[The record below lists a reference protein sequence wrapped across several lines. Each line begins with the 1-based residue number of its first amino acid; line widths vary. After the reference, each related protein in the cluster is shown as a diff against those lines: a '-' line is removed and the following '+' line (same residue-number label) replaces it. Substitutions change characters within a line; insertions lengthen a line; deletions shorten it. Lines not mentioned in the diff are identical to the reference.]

1 MPEGQPMKSAAA
13 GRGRYLDFALASV
26 SALMVL
32 YHMAAAHFVM
42 FGSFEHQT
50 IHLAFLFAVTFLG
63 ACRAARSSGGRALQ
77 IAMLAL
83 SLSAAAYV
91 FVNLDHLENVVGFP
105 DRLDVVVGVV
115 LVLMAV
121 EGTRRAWGWTLPI
134 VATVFIVYFLLGHWL
149 PEPLHH
155 RQFNFS
161 YVVSYLSIG
170 LTGIFGTF
178 LSISANQIILFVVF
192 GALMGLLRINDFLYE
207 LGKLVGGRFAGG
219 PGQTAVVA
227 SSMMG
232 MVTGA
237 AVANVVITG
246 AFTIPYM
253 KRVGYPGALAGAIE
267 ATASTGS
274 QFMPPVMG
282 AAAFLM
288 AFFVGVPYAE
298 VMVAA
303 LIPALLFY
311 LTVIFGVQFASLAEG
326 IAAPREVAD
335 KKVILRGLPMFFI
348 PVAVITV
355 LLLLRFSPAYA
366 AFWAV
371 VTVLILSLFRRG
383 GPPGIGEI
391 VRCMTE
397 GAVVGAQIGISLCAV
412 GLIAQT
418 LITTG
423 LGSKV
428 AGLVNLLSG
437 GNMVIG
443 LVLTMI
449 VSLIIG
455 CGVPAVAAYSL
466 VAIVAAPSLIKMGV
480 PLMSAHFFVFYF
492 AVISAVTPPVGL
504 AALAAAGIAKA
515 SYFDTAVRAFKLSI
529 AGFVIPYLVVFNP
542 VLTFAPRGF
551 LSAAGSLISIP
562 LGLFALA
569 SATYGAAFTRLSPNQ
584 RIVMLAAAGL
594 PMSYAL
600 TWQRLSAWPQAGLL
614 FAGLFC
620 LGWVMLAQYRSRPA
634 APASAVFD
642 SATVPPA

>member
-1 MPEGQPMKSAAA
+1 MNSDRIRP
-13 GRGRYLDFALASV
+13 GRYLDWALTSV
-26 SALMVL
+26 SVAMVL
-32 YHMAAAHFVM
+32 YHMAAAHLVM

-63 ACRAARSSGGRALQ
+63 ACRAAGNGGERALQ
-77 IAMLAL
+77 VVLLVL
-83 SLSAAAYV
+83 SLSATAYV
-91 FVNLDHLENVVGFP
+91 FLNLDHLEDVVGFP
-105 DRLDVVVGVV
+105 DRLDVAVGVL
-115 LVLMAV
+115 LVLLAV

-134 VATVFIVYFLLGHWL
+134 VAVVFVSYFFLGHWL

-155 RQFNFS
+155 RQFDFS

-288 AFFVGVPYAE
+288 AFFVGVPYADI
-298 VMVAA
+298 MVAA

-326 IAAPREVAD
+326 ISAPRELAD

-355 LLLLRFSPAYA
+355 LLLSRFSPAYA
-366 AFWAV
+366 AFWAII
-371 VTVLILSLFRRG
+371 TVLALSLFRRG
-383 GPPGIGEI
+383 GPPGIREI
-391 VRCMTE
+391 VRSMTE

-423 LGSKV
+423 LGSKI
-428 AGLVNLLSG
+428 AGLVNLLSA

-443 LVLTMI
+443 LILTMI

-480 PLMSAHFFVFYF
+480 PLMGAHFFVFYF

-551 LSAAGSLISIP
+551 LSAAGSLVSIP

-569 SATYGAAFTRLSPNQ
+569 SATYGFVFTRLSANQ
-584 RIVMLAAAGL
+584 RILMLTAAGAL
-594 PMSYAL
+594 IGYAL
-600 TWQRLSAWPQAGLL
+600 TWHRVSAWMQAGLL
-614 FAGLFC
+614 VAGLVC
-620 LGWVMLAQYRSRPA
+620 LGWVMLAQFRSRPS
-634 APASAVFD
+634 APGNTALD
-642 SATVPPA
+642 SAAIPPV

>member
-1 MPEGQPMKSAAA
+1 MKSE
-13 GRGRYLDFALASV
+13 GDRLDRYLDWALMSV
-26 SALMVL
+26 SVAMVL

-42 FGSFEHQT
+42 FGSFEHQI
-50 IHLAFLFAVTFLG
+50 IHLAFLFAITFLG
-63 ACRAARSSGGRALQ
+63 ACRAARSGGGRAMQ
-77 IAMLAL
+77 ITLLVLAL
-83 SLSAAAYV
+83 SATVYV
-91 FVNLDHLENVVGFP
+91 FANLDQLEDAVGFP
-105 DRLDVVVGVV
+105 ERLDVVVGVL
-115 LVLMAV
+115 LVLLVV

-134 VATVFIVYFLLGHWL
+134 VATVFIAYFFLGHWL

-155 RQFNFS
+155 RQFDFS
-161 YVVSYLSIG
+161 YVVSYLSVG

-288 AFFVGVPYAE
+288 AFFVGVPYADI
-298 VMVAA
+298 MVAA

-326 IAAPREVAD
+326 ISAPRELAD
-335 KKVILRGLPMFFI
+335 KRVILRGLPMFFI
-348 PVAVITV
+348 PVAVITG
-355 LLLLRFSPAYA
+355 LLLSRFSPAYA
-366 AFWAV
+366 AFWAII
-371 VTVLILSLFRRG
+371 TVLILSLFRRG
-383 GPPGIGEI
+383 GPPGIREI
-391 VRCMTE
+391 VRYMTE

-418 LITTG
+418 LVTTG
-423 LGSKV
+423 LGSKI
-428 AGLVNLLSG
+428 AGLVNLLSA

-443 LVLTMI
+443 LFLTMV

-480 PLMSAHFFVFYF
+480 PLMGAHFFVFYF

-542 VLTFAPRGF
+542 VLNFAPRGF

-569 SATYGAAFTRLSPNQ
+569 SAMYGVAFTRLSANQ
-584 RIVMLAAAGL
+584 RIVMVTAAGTL
-594 PMSYAL
+594 IGYAL
-600 TWQRLSAWPQAGLL
+600 TWHRISAWMQAGLL
-614 FAGLFC
+614 VAGLAC
-620 LGWVMLAQYRSRPA
+620 LGWVMMAQFRSRP
-634 APASAVFD
+634 SAHGSTALD
-642 SATVPPA
+642 STAIPPT

>member
-1 MPEGQPMKSAAA
+1 MKSEAV
-13 GRGRYLDFALASV
+13 GSNRYLDWSLTLTCAA
-26 SALMVL
+26 MVL
-32 YHMAAAHFVM
+32 YHMAAAYMVI

-50 IHLAFLFAVTFLG
+50 VHLAFLFAIIFLG
-63 ACRAARSSGGRALQ
+63 TCRAARSGSGRALQ
-77 IAMLAL
+77 AVLLLLGLA
-83 SLSAAAYV
+83 AAAYV
-91 FVNLDHLENVVGFP
+91 FVNLEHLEGAVGFP
-105 DRLDVVVGVV
+105 ERLDVAVGVV
-115 LVLMAV
+115 LIVLAV

-134 VATVFIVYFLLGHWL
+134 VAVVFMLYFLFGHWL

-155 RQFNFS
+155 RRFNFD

-192 GALMGLLRINDFLYE
+192 GSLMGLMRINDFLYE
-207 LGKLVGGRFAGG
+207 LGKLVGSRFAGG

-298 VMVAA
+298 IMVAA
-303 LIPALLFY
+303 LIPAVLFY

-326 IAAPREVAD
+326 IATPPEKPD
-335 KKVILRGLPMFFI
+335 MKVILRGLPMFFI

-355 LLLLRFSPAYA
+355 LLLLRFSAAHA
-366 AFWAV
+366 AFWAII
-371 VTVLILSLFRRG
+371 TVLILSLFRRG
-383 GPPGIGEI
+383 GPPGIREI
-391 VRCMTE
+391 ARSMTE

-437 GNMVIG
+437 GSMIIA

-449 VSLIIG
+449 VSLVIG

-466 VAIVAAPSLIKMGV
+466 VAIVAAPTLIRMGV
-480 PLMSAHFFVFYF
+480 PVMSAHFFVFYF

-515 SYFDTAVRAFKLSI
+515 SYFDTALRAFKLSI

-542 VLTFAPRGF
+542 VLTLAPRGF

-569 SATYGAAFTRLSPNQ
+569 AALYGFVFTRLGPGQ
-584 RIVMLAAAGL
+584 RKAMLLAGCMLIGYALSWQQIEAWMQASLLAAGVVL
-594 PMSYAL
+594 
-600 TWQRLSAWPQAGLL
+600 
-614 FAGLFC
+614 
-620 LGWVMLAQYRSRPA
+620 LGWVMLAQLRSRPA
-634 APASAVFD
+634 WLARATRD
-642 SATVPPA
+642 SAAVSRVQSDR